1 MPNDWT
7 SLVIY
12 LNDCIVTVKDSLLKG
27 LSSYK
32 VFSNIFGRILSSIYI
47 ELDVLKCFDVLE
59 YTPVVKKSRD
69 MN

>member
-1 MPNDWT
+1 MIERLL
-7 SLVIY
+7 SFISM
-12 LNDCIVTVKDSLLKG
+12 TVSWLLRTHYWKV

-59 YTPVVKKSRD
+59 YTPVMAKWRD